1 MKYSLKNSNK
11 ISCVNTTFIAYIEL
25 ILSMIFLG
33 STLVMGK
40 TLITIF
46 PIFLLLAFRFAIGST
61 VLSITCYLHSDKRQ
75 IFRLNS
81 ISYKDWGLLF
91 LQAFFGA
98 FLFNLLMLLGLQ
110 KTTAN
115 AAAIITST
123 IPAFITFFA
132 FLLLHETVSRYKWF
146 AIFIAILGLML
157 VTSDIQWFSVQFG
170 SLEGNGF
177 VLLAVLSGALFP
189 ICTKR
194 LSDKIPPRVISL
206 FFNLFGLFLFLPIA
220 VQETFS
226 FAFKNIPLTIW
237 ILTIFY
243 SITANVLYLVFWNR
257 GLQKTSASSASLFT
271 AVMPVSTAV
280 LSYLFL
286 GEILSILQIMGM
298 LCVLLAI
305 FFGIYRT

>member
-1 MKYSLKNSNK
+1 MKYSLKNSNVVSGINK
-11 ISCVNTTFIAYIEL
+11 TLVAYIEL
-25 ILSMIFLG
+25 TLSMIFLG

-40 TLITIF
+40 TLISIF
-46 PIFLLLAFRFAIGST
+46 PIFLLLAFRFAIGSI
-61 VLSITCYLHSDKRQ
+61 VLSLTCYRHSNNRK
-75 IFRLNS
+75 IFRFNS
-81 ISYKDWGLLF
+81 ITHKDWGLLF
-91 LQAFFGA
+91 LQALFGA

-157 VTSDIQWFSVQFG
+157 VTSDVQWFSTQLG
-170 SLEGNGF
+170 TLEGNGF
-177 VLLAVLSGALFP
+177 VLLAVLSGSLFP

-194 LSDKIPPRVISL
+194 LSDKIPPRIISL

-220 VQETFS
+220 IQEMFS
-226 FAFKNIPLTIW
+226 FAFKDIPLSIW
-237 ILTIFY
+237 FLTIFY

-271 AVMPVSTAV
+271 AVMPVSTAI

-286 GEILSILQIMGM
+286 GEILSTLQIMGM

-305 FFGIYRT
+305 FFGIYRA